1 MALLLAPLRWLTSSI
16 IRLAIL
22 AAILAAAYFLLLK
35 PAIDSGE
42 KTVRQGLHSL
52 EKKVSPKRLVHCLEH
67 ANGDVEKMKRCT
79 RIF

>member
-22 AAILAAAYFLLLK
+22 AAILIAAYLLLLK

-42 KTVRQGLHSL
+42 KTVRHSLHSL
-52 EKKVSPKRLVHCLEH
+52 EKKASPKHLERCLKR
-67 ANGDVEKMKRCT
+67 ADGDVDKMKRCAQL
-79 RIF
+79 F

>member
-16 IRLAIL
+16 IRLAIF
-22 AAILAAAYFLLLK
+22 AGILVALYFLLLK

-42 KTVRQGLHSL
+42 KTVRHGLHSL
-52 EKKVSPKRLVHCLEH
+52 EKKASPKHLSHCIQR
-67 ANGDVEKMKRCT
+67 ADGDVEKMKRCA

>member
-22 AAILAAAYFLLLK
+22 AGVLVLAYLLLLK

-42 KTVRQGLHSL
+42 KTVNHSLHSL
-52 EKKVSPKRLVHCLEH
+52 EHAASPRRLEHCLKRSEG
-67 ANGDVEKMKRCT
+67 NVEKMKRCAT
-79 RIF
+79 KF

>member
-16 IRLAIL
+16 IRLAIF

-42 KTVRQGLHSL
+42 RKVGHGLHSL
-52 EKKVSPKRLVHCLEH
+52 ETKANPKHLAHCLEH
-67 ANGDVEKMKRCT
+67 ADGDVEKMKRCA

>member
-16 IRLAIL
+16 IRLALL
-22 AAILAAAYFLLLK
+22 AAILVAAYLLLLK

-42 KTVRQGLHSL
+42 KSVSHSLHSL
-52 EKKVSPKRLVHCLEH
+52 EKKASPKRLEHCIKR
-67 ANGDVEKMKRCT
+67 ADGDLDKMKRCT